1 MHGELMVIVTYSI
14 KREGN
19 PKYWYILFQ
28 ALDSDKKEIGYQE
41 VEFLPESNVAYLIHI
56 HVDRKY
62 RNNGVAKQIMEEM
75 FRVLIEDMQI
85 PKILIPLYSR
95 DGEKYIKPVID
106 RYRKKYPNTI
116 IKDEIESII

>member
-1 MHGELMVIVTYSI
+1 
-14 KREGN
+14 
-19 PKYWYILFQ
+19 
-28 ALDSDKKEIGYQE
+28 
-41 VEFLPESNVAYLIHI
+41 
-56 HVDRKY
+56 VDRKH